1 MELFMIRLCTP
12 SKLFRRGG
20 NKDLVAKASKS
31 RQYSHAKSVN
41 NLWLASCIELVLFLQ
56 VKIYPGSI
64 HLIYVYNI

>member
-1 MELFMIRLCTP
+1 MELLMIRLCSP

-41 NLWLASCIELVLFLQ
+41 NLWLASCIELVCF
-56 VKIYPGSI
+56 VFTG
-64 HLIYVYNI
+64 